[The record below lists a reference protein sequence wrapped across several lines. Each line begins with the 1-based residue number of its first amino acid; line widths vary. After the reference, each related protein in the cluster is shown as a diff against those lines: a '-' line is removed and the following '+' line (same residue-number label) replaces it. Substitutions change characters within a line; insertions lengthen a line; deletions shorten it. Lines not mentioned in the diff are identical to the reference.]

1 MDFFAE
7 NGWVMWIIIG
17 GIAGAVGKFLM
28 PGKDG
33 GGIIMTILL
42 GIAGAVLMGFLGKLT
57 GWYGAGEGPD
67 FIAAVIGSI
76 ILLFIYRMVKKNSGS
91 APPAA

>member
-1 MDFFAE
+1 MDFFVN
-7 NGWVMWIIIG
+7 NGWLGWIIIG
-17 GIAGAVGKFLM
+17 GIAGALGKLIV

-42 GIAGAVLMGFLGKLT
+42 GIAGALLMGFLGKLT

-67 FIAAVIGSI
+67 FIAALVGSI
-76 ILLFIYRMVKKNSGS
+76 VLLLVYRQVKKGS
-91 APPAA
+91 ATPG